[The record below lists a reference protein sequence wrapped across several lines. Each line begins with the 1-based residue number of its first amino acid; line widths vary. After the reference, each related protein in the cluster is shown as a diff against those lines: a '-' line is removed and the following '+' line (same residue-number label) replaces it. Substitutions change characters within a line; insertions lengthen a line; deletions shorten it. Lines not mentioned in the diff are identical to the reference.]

1 MYENS
6 SAGGTENLLS
16 QVGGIVRRPT
26 PKRRRRRNEPP
37 TLRTSVPIS
46 PSILP
51 MTMILGL
58 KKRLPQIS
66 AVLLG
71 DDEKNHDYQYPG
83 GYRQLNQ

>member
-1 MYENS
+1 M
-6 SAGGTENLLS
+6 
-16 QVGGIVRRPT
+16 
-26 PKRRRRRNEPP
+26 
-37 TLRTSVPIS
+37 PIS